1 MSSSK
6 TKLSKSEEVR
16 VKSLLARAK
25 EKNKNAFDLHD
36 YCFDKQL
43 EFIQHPSRWK
53 TACCGGRAGKTVA
66 DAAYLIDTALKK
78 PRSVALY
85 LTLSRSNAKKLIW
98 PELKLIND
106 RYKLKGVVNEADL
119 SINYNGSFV
128 YASGASTRVEI
139 EKFRGLPLAICIIDE
154 VQSFPPF
161 VQELVDAVIA
171 KRLMDFNG
179 VLALTGTP
187 GPVPSGYFYDA
198 CHNESY
204 AHFKWTMQD
213 NPWIEKK
220 SGKKVQALIQ
230 EEMERKGVTEEDPYI
245 QREIF
250 GNWVLD
256 TQNLVIRYDGTRNHY
271 EELPRDLNYIFGID
285 IGYEDSDAIAVLA
298 YPRSGAATYLVDECI
313 QSKQGLTELIETL
326 ERLRAKYKP
335 IKMMIDE
342 GGLGKKLA
350 EEMRRR
356 YRIPVQPA
364 DKARKFEN
372 IEMLNDCLM
381 TKRFMAKKDSRFA
394 YDSQRLEWDFERMTP
409 DKKYISSRFHSDI
422 IDAVLYGFKESPAY
436 SWQPEA
442 AKPKLGSPEWGK
454 MEEEKMFQQDLDRL
468 TIQQEEDSSSLG
480 FDWL

>member
-1 MSSSK
+1 MSEK
-6 TKLSKSEEVR
+6 EQIQA
-16 VKSLLARAK
+16 LLTRAK
-25 EKNKNAFDLHD
+25 KSRPTFNIRD
-36 YCFDKQL
+36 YCFDKQI
-43 EFIQHPSRWK
+43 EFIEHPSRWK

-66 DAAYLIDTALKK
+66 DAAYLIQTALLK

-98 PELKLIND
+98 PELKIIND
-106 RYKLKGVVNEADL
+106 KYKLGGVVNESDL
-119 SINYNGSFV
+119 SINYNGSFI

-161 VQELVDAVIA
+161 VQELIDAVIA
-171 KRLMDFNG
+171 KRLFDFNG

-187 GPVPSGYFYDA
+187 GPIPSGYFYDA
-198 CHNESY
+198 CHNLTY
-204 AHFKWTMQD
+204 AHFKWTMFD
-213 NPWIEKK
+213 NPWIAKK
-220 SGKKVQALIQ
+220 SGKTSEQLAY
-230 EEMERKGVTEEDPYI
+230 EEMQRKGVTEEDPYI

-256 TQNLVIRYDGTRNHY
+256 TKSLVIRYDGIRNHF
-271 EELPRDLNYIFGID
+271 EELPRNLSFIFGID
-285 IGYEDSDAIAVLA
+285 IGYEDADAIAVLA
-298 YPRSGAATYLVDECI
+298 YGSGAAITFLVEELI
-313 QSKQGLTELIETL
+313 TTKQGFTDLVEQIEK
-326 ERLRAKYKP
+326 LRNKYKP
-335 IKMMIDE
+335 VKMMIDE

-364 DKARKFEN
+364 EKQRKFEN

-394 YDSQRLEWDFERMTP
+394 YDAQRLEWDFERMTP
-409 DKKYISSRFHSDI
+409 DKKYISDRFHSDI

-436 SWQPEA
+436 SWQPDPIQ
-442 AKPKLGSPEWGK
+442 PKIGTPEWGK
-454 MEEEKMFQQDLDRL
+454 REEEEMYQKDLERL
-468 TIQQEEDSSSLG
+468 TKEKEESALG
-480 FDWL
+480 LDWL